1 MALATVW
8 PPLFVAAFACVLAC
22 AIFGAVALV
31 IGGRRVVARSA
42 EYQRVTRLLEAS
54 ARTSRLRTF
63 DDALVT
69 AAEEIRKMT
78 KATSAM
84 CCSLDA
90 RGQWAGMIV
99 DSGGGRPAT
108 PDAIAALRALLDG
121 DDAREVELHDRL
133 LTTRLALPP
142 AKRAIVA
149 SAGDIGV
156 PLVVGSF
163 FDKRGLNDPTAT
175 VATFAN
181 QAALSVANARLFE
194 EVEAAYL
201 HQLDLNR
208 QKGEFVATVSHELRT
223 PVAAIVGTIETVA
236 RLGDRLDDER
246 RKNLL
251 AGAVAYGDR
260 LSRVIEELLLVAAAE
275 QSTATVR
282 PTQVDI
288 DAFVQRVVRETEEAA
303 DGRVVATV
311 RPVVGQVRTD
321 EHKLQRVLVNLIENA
336 AKYAPD
342 GPIEIEAMAAG
353 ARVLFFVIDHGP
365 GIAVRDR
372 ERVFERFVQL
382 NQTLTRSQGGLGLGL
397 YLCRQ
402 LATVLDGEL
411 VLTETPGGGSSF
423 CLAVSRD
430 LRASEEG
437 DQLRAAGGV
446 LRRPERTPATADA

>member
-1 MALATVW
+1 
-8 PPLFVAAFACVLAC
+8 
-22 AIFGAVALV
+22 
-31 IGGRRVVARSA
+31 
-42 EYQRVTRLLEAS
+42 RLLEAS

-63 DDALVT
+63 DHALVT

-163 FDKRGLNDPTAT
+163 CDKRSLNDQTAT
-175 VATFAN
+175 VATFAH

-223 PVAAIVGTIETVA
+223 PLAPVIGTVHTVA
-236 RLGDRLDDER
+236 SLGD
-246 RKNLL
+246 LL
-251 AGAVAYGDR
+251 Y
-260 LSRVIEELLLVAAAE
+260 
-275 QSTATVR
+275 
-282 PTQVDI
+282 P
-288 DAFVQRVVRETEEAA
+288 
-303 DGRVVATV
+303 
-311 RPVVGQVRTD
+311 
-321 EHKLQRVLVNLIENA
+321 
-336 AKYAPD
+336 
-342 GPIEIEAMAAG
+342 
-353 ARVLFFVIDHGP
+353 
-365 GIAVRDR
+365 
-372 ERVFERFVQL
+372 
-382 NQTLTRSQGGLGLGL
+382 
-397 YLCRQ
+397 
-402 LATVLDGEL
+402 
-411 VLTETPGGGSSF
+411 
-423 CLAVSRD
+423 
-430 LRASEEG
+430 
-437 DQLRAAGGV
+437 
-446 LRRPERTPATADA
+446 

>member
-1 MALATVW
+1 MNRFLGMALASFW
-8 PPLFVAAFACVLAC
+8 APLGFAVLAGVAAFALV
-22 AIFGAVALV
+22 GAVAV
-31 IGGRRVVARSA
+31 VVGGRRVVARSG
-42 EYQRVTRLLEAS
+42 EYKRVTRLLEAS
-54 ARTSRLRTF
+54 ARTARLRTF

-69 AAEEIRKMT
+69 AADEVRTMT

-84 CCSLDA
+84 CCSLNA
-90 RGQWAGMIV
+90 KGQWAGMVV
-99 DSGGGRPAT
+99 DARGGRPAT
-108 PDAIAALRALLDG
+108 PDAVAALRELLD
-121 DDAREVELHDRL
+121 DDERARDIDLEGRL

-142 AKRAIVA
+142 ARRVVVA
-149 SAGDIGV
+149 TGGDVGV
-156 PLVVGSF
+156 PLVVGAFCDSRGTVGQAGTVGSF
-163 FDKRGLNDPTAT
+163 
-175 VATFAN
+175 VH

-194 EVEAAYL
+194 EIEAAYL

-246 RKNLL
+246 RQSLL
-251 AGAVAYGDR
+251 AGAVGYGER

-282 PTQVDI
+282 PTDL
-288 DAFVQRVVRETEEAA
+288 DLSSFVQEVVKETSVVS

-321 EHKLQRVLVNLIENA
+321 EHKLQRILVNLIENA

-342 GPIEIEAMAAG
+342 GPIEIEVMAAG

-423 CLAVSRD
+423 CLAVTGD

-437 DQLRAAGGV
+437 DQL
-446 LRRPERTPATADA
+446 